1 MWIRNIFP
9 MNTHEIGTIIQERRD
24 FLNLT
29 QKDIAEISGITFKSI
44 SEIEL
49 GIRNPSVNTLNK
61 ILEVLG
67 LELSVQIKSMY

>member
-1 MWIRNIFP
+1 
-9 MNTHEIGTIIQERRD
+9 MNTHEIGKIIQERRD

>member
-1 MWIRNIFP
+1 
-9 MNTHEIGTIIQERRD
+9 MNNHEIGKIIQERRD

-29 QKDIAEISGITFKSI
+29 QKDIAEIAGITFKSI